1 MQRRARS
8 RGSTACVSERRA
20 NAKSAPR
27 AAAAAAL
34 SGSET
39 PVGIRYGY
47 SAGLSFDDGL
57 AKPGGS

>member
-1 MQRRARS
+1 LRERETCQRE
-8 RGSTACVSERRA
+8 V
-20 NAKSAPR
+20 R
-27 AAAAAAL
+27 AARGGRAAAL